1 MKKTTNAVRML
12 LALGAALLLA
22 LTVLAASPSQA
33 AQGHHART
41 AHFTPR
47 AEVAGR
53 TVKCRPP
60 NCWIAGAVN
69 LKSGYAFLKYNT
81 PTKARAHDGAI
92 AKCKRK
98 SSSKNDRYCKAAG
111 IQRSGCL
118 TIAYRTKSNTFVE
131 WSHGEAGFNGRGTS
145 ATLRASTR
153 IAKNKLK
160 NSGQKHVWIR
170 KCTGHP

>member
-1 MKKTTNAVRML
+1 VVRL
-12 LALGAALLLA
+12 LVALGAALLLA
-22 LTVLAASPSQA
+22 LTVLTASPSQA
-33 AQGHHART
+33 VQRHHDRAT
-41 AHFTPR
+41 HVTPR
-47 AEVAGR
+47 ADDVSGR
-53 TVKCRPP
+53 VVKCRPP

-81 PTKARAHDGAI
+81 PSKGRAHDGAI

-118 TIAYRTKSNTFVE
+118 TIAYRTKGSTFVE
-131 WSHGEAGFNGRGTS
+131 WSHGETGFNGRSTS

-160 NSGQKHVWIR
+160 DSGRKHVWIR